1 MKKTL
6 LAVAVLLLGF
16 MAFSAA
22 AQRVQ
27 SVLWQVSGKG
37 LAQPSYL
44 FGTVHTLPPA
54 VLSKFPVQQYLKR
67 AQFGVFEVVGTPLN
81 PAPPKASSTP
91 PWPQPPLDS
100 LFSPHDYAVVDSF
113 FAASPYGSIKPHN
126 NDADLLSMLGAV
138 MMLRHNPDT
147 AQIGLDG
154 SLAEELKRQGKPA
167 FSLDAADDP
176 NISKVT
182 TSYTRLAETIV
193 SIVRDKGDLRYYV
206 PGDSQGTYVKR
217 LAANLQL
224 HEVATGLLKDL
235 TVRRNLRWL
244 PQLKRKMQ
252 EGSCFVAVGLGHL
265 KFKDGLIELLRRDG
279 YTLTPV
285 ALAKSK

>member
-6 LAVAVLLLGF
+6 LVLVIGLGF
-16 MAFSAA
+16 TAFSAA

-44 FGTVHTLPPA
+44 FGTVHTLPPS
-54 VLSKFPVQQYLKR
+54 VLNKFPVQQYLKR
-67 AQFGVFEVVGTPLN
+67 AQFGIFEVVGSPLLA
-81 PAPPKASSTP
+81 APPKASSASP
-91 PWPQPPLDS
+91 RPQPPLDS
-100 LFSPHDYAVVDSF
+100 LFSPPDYAVVDSF

-126 NDADLLSMLGAV
+126 NDADLLSMLGAT

-147 AQIGLDG
+147 AHTGLDG
-154 SLAEELKRQGKPA
+154 GIAEELKRLGKPA
-167 FSLDAADDP
+167 FRLDADDDP
-176 NISKVT
+176 DINKVT

-193 SIVRDKGDLRYYV
+193 AIIRDKGDLRYYV
-206 PGDSQGTYVKR
+206 PGDTKGTYVQH
-217 LAANLQL
+217 LAANMQL
-224 HEVATGLLKDL
+224 HEEATGLLKDL
-235 TVRRNLRWL
+235 TVRRNLRWM
-244 PQLKRKMQ
+244 PQLEQKMR

-265 KFKDGLIELLRRDG
+265 KFKDGLIELLRRNG
-279 YTLTPV
+279 YTLKPV

>member
-6 LAVAVLLLGF
+6 LALVIGLGF
-16 MAFSAA
+16 TAFSAA

-37 LAQPSYL
+37 LTQPSYL

-54 VLSKFPVQQYLKR
+54 VLDKFPVQQYLGR
-67 AQFGVFEVVGTPLN
+67 AQFGIFEASGSPLI
-81 PAPPKASSTP
+81 PAPPPNSSTLP
-91 PWPQPPLDS
+91 PHQPPLDS
-100 LFSPHDYAVVDSF
+100 LFSPRDYALVDSF
-113 FAASPYGSIKPHN
+113 FAASPYGGIKAHN
-126 NDADLLSMLGAV
+126 NDADLLSMLGAT
-138 MMLRHNPDT
+138 MMLKQNPDT

-154 SLAEELKRQGKPA
+154 SLAQEMRRLGKPA
-167 FSLDAADDP
+167 FSLDADDDP
-176 NISKVT
+176 DISKVT
-182 TSYTRLAETIV
+182 TSYTHLAETIV
-193 SIVRDKGDLRYYV
+193 AIIKEKDEQRYYV
-206 PGDSQGTYVKR
+206 PGDSKGTYLKR
-217 LAANLQL
+217 LAVNLQL
-224 HEVATGLLKDL
+224 HEAATGLLKDL
-235 TVRRNLRWL
+235 TVRRNLRWM
-244 PQLKRKMQ
+244 PQLEQKMR